1 MDLSERLAISYYKEI
16 ADINESHKVYLVQH
30 QETKKIYVKKVL
42 DVFNLDIY
50 RRLSAL
56 SIQGV
61 PQIIACCP
69 VDNQLILIEEYVS
82 GTSLE
87 ELLSAKKITCHD
99 VLHYICDICTV
110 LEHLHSLEPPI
121 IHRDIK
127 PSNIIITGYNRAVLL
142 DFNAAKFFSEHTAED
157 TVLLGTKGYAAP
169 EQYGFGSSTP
179 RTDIFSLGVVL
190 KEMLAVCPDYPS
202 ALNKITAK
210 CTNLNPKE
218 RYNNVT
224 ALKREISRLLEKPEQ
239 PDLKDPY
246 RFLPP
251 GFRTRTPWKMF
262 TAALMYVFIF
272 WLGFNLEVKNAYGLG
287 LWIERITFICTM
299 LAIVIGSCNYLGIQ
313 SLMPLCNFKSKAVR
327 IIGVVIL
334 DLAMAFGLI
343 FLLILV
349 KASFFS

>member
-69 VDNQLILIEEYVS
+69 IDNQLILIEEYVS

-87 ELLSAKKITCHD
+87 ELLSAKKVTCHD

-142 DFNAAKFFSEHTAED
+142 DFNVAKFFSEHMAED

-218 RYNNVT
+218 RSPDY
-224 ALKREISRLLEKPEQ
+224 LKSRRCLTQRTLIVFSRRVSGHVHPGKCS
-239 PDLKDPY
+239 
-246 RFLPP
+246 LP
-251 GFRTRTPWKMF
+251 
-262 TAALMYVFIF
+262 LS
-272 WLGFNLEVKNAYGLG
+272 
-287 LWIERITFICTM
+287 CTC
-299 LAIVIGSCNYLGIQ
+299 LSFGWVLIW
-313 SLMPLCNFKSKAVR
+313 KSKTHTV
-327 IIGVVIL
+327 
-334 DLAMAFGLI
+334 
-343 FLLILV
+343 
-349 KASFFS
+349 

>member
-16 ADINESHKVYLVQH
+16 ADINENHKVYLVQH

-56 SIQGV
+56 SIQGI

-69 VDNQLILIEEYVS
+69 IDNQLILIEEYVS
-82 GTSLE
+82 GISLE
-87 ELLSAKKITCHD
+87 ELLSAKKVTCHD

-142 DFNAAKFFSEHTAED
+142 DFNAAKFFSEQAAED

-202 ALNKITAK
+202 ALNKITAR
-210 CTNLNPKE
+210 CTNLNP
-218 RYNNVT
+218 
-224 ALKREISRLLEKPEQ
+224 REIQQCYCFKKRNLQ
-239 PDLKDPY
+239 I
-246 RFLPP
+246 
-251 GFRTRTPWKMF
+251 TRKT
-262 TAALMYVFIF
+262 
-272 WLGFNLEVKNAYGLG
+272 
-287 LWIERITFICTM
+287 
-299 LAIVIGSCNYLGIQ
+299 
-313 SLMPLCNFKSKAVR
+313 
-327 IIGVVIL
+327 
-334 DLAMAFGLI
+334 
-343 FLLILV
+343 
-349 KASFFS
+349 